1 MKLTKLVNRA
11 VRMLCAA
18 AVGATVLTLPVALL
32 LGPSNETDGFKLFLG
47 KSQDELV
54 ALGEREYPEED
65 RGHNHGCHRL
75 AARLAADRYGVALSL
90 AGGVA
95 NEVVES
101 LSLALMGRNP
111 LRQENVNDTLG
122 DFGANWRGVKDSVRA
137 ALEERPGTGTL

>member
-11 VRMLCAA
+11 VRTLCAA
-18 AVGATVLTLPVALL
+18 VVGATVLTLPVALL

-65 RGHNHGCHRL
+65 RDHNHACHRL
-75 AARLAADRYGVALSL
+75 AARMTADRYGVALSL

-111 LRQENVNDTLG
+111 LRQENVNETLG
-122 DFGANWRGVKDSVRA
+122 DLGANWRGVKDSIRG
-137 ALEERPGTGTL
+137 ALERPATGTL

>member
-1 MKLTKLVNRA
+1 VKLTKMVNRA
-11 VRMLCAA
+11 IRTLCAA
-18 AVGATVLTLPVALL
+18 LVGATVLTLPVALL

-65 RGHNHGCHRL
+65 RDHNHGCHRL
-75 AARLAADRYGVALSL
+75 AARMTADRYGVALSL

-111 LRQENVNDTLG
+111 LRQENVNETLG
-122 DFGANWRGVKDSVRA
+122 DLGANWRGVKDSVRG
-137 ALEERPGTGTL
+137 ALERPATGTL